1 MQAGLS
7 FSDAALSEQNLVSIV
22 PLSRQI
28 FWSLEHTSDHA
39 TLSSR
44 WDFGSVTRPGN
55 GRG

>member
-39 TLSSR
+39 TLPSR